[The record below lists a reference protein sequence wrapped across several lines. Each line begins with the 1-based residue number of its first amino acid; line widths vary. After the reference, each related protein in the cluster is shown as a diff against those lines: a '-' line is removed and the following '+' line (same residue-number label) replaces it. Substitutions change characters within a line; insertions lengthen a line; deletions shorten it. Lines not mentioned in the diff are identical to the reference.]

1 MGLRVHPSPAEL
13 GSAVG
18 SPQKAAVVG
27 RLSGRA
33 IEDPPDQ
40 HGNADGGHGPLDTL
54 ARHRVADRID
64 GGSVLRPHHQRE
76 RLPLLGAKGV
86 GELGG
91 RLDVV
96 AGDRPVM
103 ARQIPAVAGHAALDR
118 GHDRRRDCRHPVRP
132 DRSCENDRAHARQ
145 QSRGRGPT
153 QR

>member
-1 MGLRVHPSPAEL
+1 MRLRVHPAPADL

-18 SPQKAAVVG
+18 SPDESAVVG

-40 HGNADGGHGPLDTL
+40 HGNADGGHGPLDTP
-54 ARHRVADRID
+54 ARNRVADRVD
-64 GGSVLRPHHQRE
+64 GGSVLRPHHQSE
-76 RLPLLGAKGV
+76 RLSLLGGEGV
-86 GELGG
+86 GEIGG

-103 ARQIPAVAGHAALDR
+103 AHQIPAVAGHAALDR
-118 GHDRRRDCRHPVRP
+118 RYRGHRGRRHLVGPDRTCENGRAHGRRR
-132 DRSCENDRAHARQ
+132 
-145 QSRGRGPT
+145 SRGCGAT